1 MIDTSSPRPL
11 SYGAPSTCRDALL
24 DLAEYAGDMPM
35 DRHGLGVTEKL
46 EAQLCELLGHEAAV
60 FMPSGKAA
68 QNIALKIWSQR
79 RQCNRIA
86 IHPRSHIEEWE
97 AKAYSELFGLQSTK
111 LGAYDQQTTI
121 EDLKA
126 IKEPLGA
133 AVIELALRP
142 LGCVTIPLDELR
154 EMADHARSQGIPL
167 HADAARIWE
176 AHPGYGCT
184 LAEIAAPFDTLYV
197 SLYKVLRGFAG
208 GALLG
213 PADFIA
219 EARIWQHRLGQKL
232 YRQFPYALA
241 ALQGLEVMLPL
252 VPALFERANLLAE
265 QIAKV
270 EGVVRVNPQKPCTPS
285 FQIIFEASLHDM
297 CKARD
302 MVADKKGIWLFD
314 TPFPSPYQGLSMFEV
329 HIGTSALE
337 MAPDDIIDAISQFSL
352 ALKP

>member
-1 MIDTSSPRPL
+1 MVDASSPRPL
-11 SYGAPSTCRDALL
+11 SYDVPSTCRDALL
-24 DLAEYAGDMPM
+24 SLAEYAGDMPM
-35 DRHGLGVTEKL
+35 DRHGVGVTEKL
-46 EAQLCELLGHEAAV
+46 EARLCELLGHEAAV

-97 AKAYSELFGLQSTK
+97 AKAYSELFGLHSTK
-111 LGAYDQQTTI
+111 LGAYDRQATLG
-121 EDLKA
+121 DLKG
-126 IKEPLGA
+126 IQEPLGA

-154 EMADHARSQGIPL
+154 DMADYARSKNIPL

-176 AHPGYGCT
+176 AQPGYGCS
-184 LAEIAAPFDTLYV
+184 LAELAAPFDTLYV

-241 ALQGLEVMLPL
+241 ALQGLELMLPR
-252 VPALFERANLLAE
+252 VPALFERACLLAE
-265 QIAKV
+265 RIAEV

-285 FQIIFEASLHDM
+285 FQVIFEASAEEML
-297 CKARD
+297 KARD
-302 MVADKKGIWLFD
+302 LVAEARGIWLFD
-314 TPFPSPYQGLSMFEV
+314 LPLSSPYQGLTLFEV
-329 HIGTSALE
+329 HIGTSALG
-337 MAPDDIIDAISQFSL
+337 MTPDVIIDAIRQFSL
-352 ALKP
+352 ELKR